1 MNFDDVSY
9 VGVPED
15 NECIVNAVQI
25 GKQLDLAP
33 HIIRSWGDEFE
44 EFLYIKKING
54 RMTYTQKSVAQF
66 EWIKSMRDKGYGL
79 QHIREQLRQKG
90 FTHEDKALGLIN
102 PNDVNLMESIKTDL
116 GIEMKNQ
123 LTNFLQEF
131 VKAQEKSNI
140 DLVADIKTEVEQ
152 TVQEQL
158 EISVDSI
165 SKEINEFGNDNKNS
179 TDELKSEIQNRFDDL
194 DKKAEDRDIKLVE
207 KLRDDTKD
215 AKIKALELR
224 IKELEEEQ
232 NQPKSLRERI
242 FGKKK

>member
-25 GKQLDLAP
+25 GKQLDLPP
-33 HIIRSWGDEFE
+33 HIIRSWADEFE
-44 EFLYIKKING
+44 EFLYIKKMNG

-66 EWIKSMRDKGYGL
+66 EWIKSMRDKGYGIK
-79 QHIREQLRQKG
+79 HIRDQLRQKG
-90 FTHEDKALGLIN
+90 FTHEDKELGLIN
-102 PNDVNLMESIKTDL
+102 PNDVSLLDSIKTDL

-131 VKAQEKSNI
+131 IKAQEKNNI

-152 TVQEQL
+152 TVQEQIETSMTGIQQEL
-158 EISVDSI
+158 ELQREENKKLSEQLSSIQQEISVTQDLN
-165 SKEINEFGNDNKNS
+165 SKMDN
-179 TDELKSEIQNRFDDL
+179 L
-194 DKKAEDRDIKLVE
+194 
-207 KLRDDTKD
+207 
-215 AKIKALELR
+215 
-224 IKELEEEQ
+224 KELMEQRKKESEEQ
-232 NQPKSLRERI
+232 IQHQGFFERI